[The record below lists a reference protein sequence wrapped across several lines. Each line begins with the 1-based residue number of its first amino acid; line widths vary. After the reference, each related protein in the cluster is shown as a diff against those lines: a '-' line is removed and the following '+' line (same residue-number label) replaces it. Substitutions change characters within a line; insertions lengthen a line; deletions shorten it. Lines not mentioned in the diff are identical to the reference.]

1 MKSQGK
7 EARSGV
13 WRDRMIPPAEVFRR
27 AAITDDR
34 TDMLKWLALIL
45 IALLIGLQ
53 IKLWVGDGGMRDL
66 RAIRERV
73 SEQQSENGKLKQ
85 RNDALHADVEDLKH
99 GRDAVESRA
108 RSQLGLIRPGE
119 VFYQVVTGPVPA
131 ASAAPVPATG
141 ATSAA
146 DSGH

>member
-108 RSQLGLIRPGE
+108 RSQLGLIKPGE
-119 VFYQVVTGPVPA
+119 VFYQVVTGPAPA
-131 ASAAPVPATG
+131 TSAAPVPATS
-141 ATSAA
+141 AASAA

>member
-13 WRDRMIPPAEVFRR
+13 WRDRMISPAEVFRR